1 MPTEKLLQVSNLK
14 KHFHIQ
20 SSSMWGAATTVR
32 AVDGVTFDLYR
43 GETLGLVG
51 ESGCG
56 KTTTGRLILRLIE
69 PTDGSVQFEE
79 TQVLQ
84 ASKSEMR
91 ALRKRMQI
99 IFQDPY
105 ASLDPR
111 MTVEQIVAE
120 GMVIHNLHKNR
131 KERRERVADLLEKVG
146 LNPLHMKRY
155 AHEFSGGQRQ
165 RVGIARALALDTKL
179 IIADEPISALD
190 VSIQAQVINLLE
202 DLQDQFDLTYLFISH
217 DMQVVEHISDRVA
230 VMYLGKIVELAD
242 SEDLYSEP
250 LHPYTEAL
258 MSAVPIPDPTTKRE
272 RLMLKG
278 DPPSPI
284 NPPKGCHF
292 HTRCHKRF
300 ERCDKEQPELREVSP
315 RRWVACHLY

>member
-1 MPTEKLLQVSNLK
+1 MSTEKLLRVSDLK
-14 KHFHIQ
+14 KHFHIP
-20 SSSMWGAATTVR
+20 STSVFGEASTVR
-32 AVDGVTFDLYR
+32 AVDGVTFDLHK

-56 KTTTGRLILRLIE
+56 KTTTGRLILRLVE
-69 PTDGSVQFEE
+69 PTAGDVEFEGKR
-79 TQVLQ
+79 VLQ

-111 MTVEQIVAE
+111 MTVEQIVSE
-120 GMVIHNLHKNR
+120 GMVIHKLYKSK
-131 KERRERVADLLEKVG
+131 KERRERVADLFEKVG
-146 LNPLHMKRY
+146 LNPKHMNRY

-165 RVGIARALALDTKL
+165 RVGIARALALDTQL

-242 SEDLYSEP
+242 RGDVYAEP

-258 MSAVPIPDPTTKRE
+258 MSAVPAPDPTTKRQ

-284 NPPKGCHF
+284 NPPHGCPF
-292 HTRCHKRF
+292 HTRCRKRF
-300 ERCDKEQPELREVSP
+300 DKCDKEVPDLREVSP
-315 RRWVACHLY
+315 RRWVSCHLY